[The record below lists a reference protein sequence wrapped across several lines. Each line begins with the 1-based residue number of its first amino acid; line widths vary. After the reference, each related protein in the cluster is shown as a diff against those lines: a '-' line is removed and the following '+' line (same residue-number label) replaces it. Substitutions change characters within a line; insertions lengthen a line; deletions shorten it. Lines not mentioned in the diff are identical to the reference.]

1 MKKELIKV
9 LTFAIKAKAI
19 AKLYNFI
26 GIDVDPYNEI
36 VRIHTTEETF
46 KELFDEDHPVD
57 LEVLEG
63 SKYNRYHT
71 IVSGVEF
78 FYLKE
83 KENE

>member
-9 LTFAIKAKAI
+9 LTFAIKAKVI
-19 AKLYNFI
+19 AKQFNFI
-26 GIDVDPYNEI
+26 GIDVDSYHDI

-46 KELFDEDHPVD
+46 KELFGEDHPVD
-57 LEVLEG
+57 LEVREG
-63 SKYNRYHT
+63 SKYNRYYT